1 MKNKINTLIKN
12 IKTKKSIH
20 YAIII
25 IVGLLISIPF
35 FWVQIRTTDDGWLH
49 LLRLVGLDN
58 AMEKGSFP
66 FLVLPYLCNGWGYS
80 MTAFYPTIVAFV
92 PYVLGLLF
100 GAFSTGLKLF
110 AALTT
115 ILSGIFMYNFV
126 NEVTKKKG
134 IAFFASIIYMTF
146 PYKLEDIYNRYA
158 IGEFTAFV
166 FIPLVF
172 QGLYNLLHGDGKKHF
187 YIAIG
192 ATGLLLS
199 HTISTEYTAIF
210 CVIYILFNFKKILNQ
225 EVIKKC
231 LINVIF
237 IIAMS
242 AMFLIPMLEFESQSH
257 YAIFEPNIIKTSG
270 EYAQNNTIDLW
281 QLLKDKGEE
290 NGVSFVVGIPFIAML
305 AIGVLV
311 YKNIDKKYKKF
322 YITSI
327 ILGIIALIMCTD
339 LFPWRYMP
347 DFLCTLQYP
356 WRLIGFFFFFMIP
369 VCAIN
374 VYYFVKS
381 FKKEWVQNL
390 LYILIFAVLMI
401 FTAIELS
408 AYKTADTTID
418 EEYERNAFENPE
430 IHYFAVNRDYM
441 PVRAIIEQR
450 GYLLTR
456 GDTTKVLSGNA
467 DIINETKDALHLE
480 FEIEDGTAGTELE
493 LPYLFYPG
501 YTVILE
507 YNDLLVKLET
517 VESQYG
523 FISVILPE
531 DIESG
536 KITVDY
542 TATFLD
548 KTAYI
553 ISFISIIVFIIYV
566 IYSKKQ
572 DKKQE
577 ERGAY
582 EK

>member
-1 MKNKINTLIKN
+1 MKNTINKLIKN
-12 IKTKKSIH
+12 VKSKKSIH

-66 FLVLPYLCNGWGYS
+66 FLVQPYICNGWGYS
-80 MTAFYPTIVAFV
+80 MTAFYPTIVAYV
-92 PYVLGLLF
+92 PYLLGLIS

-115 ILSGIFMYNFV
+115 VLSGIFMYNFV

-134 IAFFASIIYMTF
+134 IAFWASIIYMTF
-146 PYKLEDIYNRYA
+146 PYKLEDIFNRYA

-166 FIPLVF
+166 FMPLVF

-210 CVIYILFNFKKILNQ
+210 CVIYILFNFKKILNE

-237 IIAMS
+237 IVAMS
-242 AMFLIPMLEFESQSH
+242 AMFIIPMLEFESQAH
-257 YAIFEPNIIKTSG
+257 YAIFEPSVIKTSG
-270 EYAQNNTIDLW
+270 EYAQENTIELW
-281 QLLKDKGEE
+281 QLLKDKGEK
-290 NGVSFVVGIPFIAML
+290 NGVSFVVGVPFIVML

-311 YKNIDKKYKKF
+311 YKSIDKKYKK
-322 YITSI
+322 YYLSS
-327 ILGIIALIMCTD
+327 LAMGIIALIMCTD
-339 LFPWRYMP
+339 LFPWKYMP

-369 VCAIN
+369 ICAIN

-381 FKKEWVQNL
+381 LKKEWVQNL
-390 LYILIFAVLMI
+390 LYIIIFVILMG
-401 FTAIELS
+401 FTVSELS
-408 AYKTADTTID
+408 TYKAPDTTID
-418 EEYERNAFENPE
+418 ENYEHNAFENPE
-430 IHYFAVNRDYM
+430 IHYFSVNRDYM
-441 PVRAIIEQR
+441 PFNSIANQM
-450 GYLLTR
+450 GYLYTR
-456 GDTTKVLSGNA
+456 DDTTNIMSGSV
-467 DIINETKDALHLE
+467 DITSESKDALHLE
-480 FEIEDGTAGTELE
+480 IEIENATKGTELE

-507 YNDLLVKLET
+507 YDGKEVKVDT
-517 VESQYG
+517 FESKYG
-523 FISVILPE
+523 FISIQIPE

-536 KITVDY
+536 KIIVDY
-542 TATFLD
+542 TATILD
-548 KTAYI
+548 KVAYI
-553 ISFISIIVFIIYV
+553 ISFISIIAFVVYV
-566 IYSKKQ
+566 VYSKKLVNIT
-572 DKKQE
+572 
-577 ERGAY
+577 
-582 EK
+582 